1 MRRREFL
8 FSLGA
13 LAFRQ
18 RPRLRVDGAR
28 LNSTL
33 TELSQFG
40 RTPEGGI
47 SRVAY
52 SDADLD
58 GRAYAMGLM
67 RQAGLDVTID
77 FAGNILG
84 RRRGI
89 DPDVPPLMFG
99 SHTDSVPH
107 GGNYDGQVGSMA
119 AIEIAQTLEDARV
132 TTRHPLEVVIFQNEE
147 NGKTGSR
154 AMVGEL
160 TDGELDQPSHT
171 DKTLGEGIAFIGGDP
186 GRLDEA
192 VRRPGNIAAYLEL
205 HIEQGAI
212 LYEKSIDIG
221 VVEGI
226 VGIKRWNVTIRG
238 RANHAGTT
246 PMGQRHDAML
256 TAGRFVDAVHRVAT
270 ELPGRQVATVGRI
283 VAHPGAP
290 NVIPGEVTLSLEIR
304 DLEMTEIDEVYR
316 GIEKQGQALAARN
329 GTSIELQQYYVSRSA
344 PTDERLR
351 RLVADASE
359 ALGLSTHSMPSGA
372 GHDAQSIALL
382 APVGMI
388 FIPSVDGISHSPD
401 ELSRPSDIEAGTN
414 VLLQTLLATDRLDLP
429 GRARRAR

>member
-283 VAHPGAP
+283 AAHPGAP

-304 DLEMTEIDEVYR
+304 DLEMTKIDEVYR

-329 GTSIELQQYYVSRSA
+329 GTSIELQQYYVSLSA

-429 GRARRAR
+429 RGRAR